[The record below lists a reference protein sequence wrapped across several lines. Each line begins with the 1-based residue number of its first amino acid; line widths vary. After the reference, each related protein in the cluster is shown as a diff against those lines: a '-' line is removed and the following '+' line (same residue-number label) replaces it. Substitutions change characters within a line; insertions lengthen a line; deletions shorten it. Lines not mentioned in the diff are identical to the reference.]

1 MIHEALQP
9 AGWARPRGYS
19 NGLVASGRQVFL
31 AGQVG
36 WDGDCNFVGDGF
48 AMQVRQALTNIVA
61 LLAEVGAGPEHL
73 VRLTWFI
80 TSRDEYH
87 AQIKEIGQAYREVI
101 GRHFPAMS
109 VVEVTALMEKEAKV
123 EIEATAVIPDAG

>member
-36 WDGDCNFVGDGF
+36 WDGECHFVGDGF
-48 AMQVRQALTNIVA
+48 AMQVRQALTNIVE
-61 LLAEVGAGPEHL
+61 LLAEAGATPEHL

-80 TSRDEYH
+80 TSREEYH
-87 AQIKEIGQAYREVI
+87 AEIKEIGQAYREVI

-109 VVEVTALMEKEAKV
+109 VVEVTALMERQAKV
-123 EIEATAVIPDAG
+123 EIEATAVIPDAR